1 MPPPPSSET
10 KKPPRT
16 EPLSFSFDPDDGT
29 IRESELDA
37 PRGWLSEQVHG
48 MAAAWA
54 RGEPISAAA
63 ILAEHPEL
71 DAESAVRLIYEEVCI
86 RRDSGEEV
94 VTIEVVNQYPQFR
107 DELEVLLGCDRILR
121 PLGRPAILPE
131 VGENLGSFHLLAELG
146 RGASG
151 KTFLATEPS
160 LADRLV
166 VLKVLS
172 DDQDEHLSLA
182 RLQHT
187 HIIPLFSEQEFP
199 ERGLRALCMPYLG
212 GASLARILEVLAE
225 TAPAPEERRG
235 RHFLDAVLRLQKE
248 RPPTP
253 ISDSPYRRYLEQA
266 SYAQAVCW
274 VAACLADGLHEAHAH
289 GLIHMDVKPSNV
301 LIAADGQPLLL
312 DFHLA
317 RKRVEAGE
325 RVSDRF
331 GGTPDWMA
339 PEQRLALAAVT
350 AGRPAPAT
358 VDHRAD
364 LYALGLLLCDAL
376 GGTGTAKQAAA
387 GKPWNQSPSVVSP
400 GLEDVIRKC
409 LERRPSDRY
418 PDAAAIADDLRRHAN
433 DLPLRGV
440 PNRSLA
446 ERWSKWRRRQPRGL
460 SRNAAWA
467 FAVAAVAIALVIGR
481 AFYDQRVAE
490 IEADLKDSV
499 QLQVQ
504 RRFSE
509 AARVLDR
516 GLQRAATTPGADRLR
531 GELSNERQRALRG
544 RKADELH
551 RLADIVRFRHYIT
564 PPAEAEARRLV
575 RDVQAAWEGR
585 DFLLGQSTTTLDPEV
600 ERAVRSDLL
609 DLILT
614 WSDARVRLASPE
626 HADEARR
633 QALTVLDE
641 AEPLCGPS
649 LALNQQRRDLARAL
663 GLPEPSGR
671 VDPSPRSAREHCDLG
686 RSYLRTSS
694 FQQAAA
700 EFQRA
705 VELEPQDFW
714 SNFYEGLCAFRLER
728 YDEAVAAFRCC
739 IALAPTTPEC
749 YYNRA
754 LAESARG
761 RPIPA
766 FRDYTR
772 ALDLEPKLTDAALN
786 RGILSYQS
794 RRYDEAIADFER
806 ALAATAGGA
815 TGLGRIHYNLALAH
829 LARGDRAEAIASADQ
844 ALAHGYDEART
855 LRESLNRA
863 ARPPR

>member
-10 KKPPRT
+10 KRPP
-16 EPLSFSFDPDDGT
+16 PSFSFDPDDGPD
-29 IRESELDA
+29 RESDA
-37 PRGWLSEQVHG
+37 PRGWVSEQVHV

-71 DAESAVRLIYEEVCI
+71 DAESAVRLIYEEICL
-86 RRDSGEEV
+86 RRDAGEDV
-94 VTIEVVNQYPQFR
+94 ATIEVVNQYPQFR
-107 DELEVLLGCDRILR
+107 DELEVLLSCDRILR

-160 LADRLV
+160 LANRLV

-225 TAPAPEERRG
+225 TTPAPENRRG
-235 RHFLDAVLRLQKE
+235 RNFLDAVQRIQKE

-266 SYAQAVCW
+266 SYVQSVCW
-274 VAACLADGLHEAHAH
+274 VAACLADALHEAHAH

-325 RVSDRF
+325 RVSDRL

-339 PEQRLALAAVT
+339 PEQRLALTAVT

-376 GGTGTAKQAAA
+376 GGSAAA
-387 GKPWNQSPSVVSP
+387 KRAAGGKPWNRSRSVVSL
-400 GLEDVIRKC
+400 GLEDVIQKC
-409 LERRPSDRY
+409 LEPRPSDRY
-418 PDAAAIADDLRRHAN
+418 CDAASVADDLRRHAN

-467 FAVAAVAIALVIGR
+467 FAVAAVAIALLIGR
-481 AFYDQRVAE
+481 AYYYQRLAD
-490 IEADLKDSV
+490 IEADLKDGV
-499 QLQVQ
+499 QLQAQ
-504 RRFSE
+504 RRFTD

-531 GELSNERQRALRG
+531 GDLSAERQRALRG

-564 PPAEAEARRLV
+564 SPVKAEAQRLV

-585 DFLLGQSTTTLDPEV
+585 DFLLGRSSTPLAPEV
-600 ERAVRSDLL
+600 ERDVRADLL
-609 DLILT
+609 DLVLT
-614 WSDARVRLASPE
+614 WTDARVRLAAPD

-633 QALTVLDE
+633 QALEILDE

-663 GLPEPSGR
+663 RQPESPGPP
-671 VDPSPRSAREHCDLG
+671 DPSPHSAREHCDLG
-686 RSYLRTSS
+686 RSLLRSGA
-694 FQQAAA
+694 FQQAAV

-705 VELEPQDFW
+705 VELQPEDFW
-714 SNFYEGLCAFRLER
+714 PNFYEGLCAYRLER
-728 YDEAVAAFRCC
+728 FNEAVAAFRCC
-739 IALAPTTPEC
+739 IALAPTTAEC

-754 LAESARG
+754 LAESALG
-761 RPIPA
+761 RPTQA
-766 FRDYTR
+766 FRDYSR
-772 ALDLEPKLTDAALN
+772 ALDLDAKLTDAALN
-786 RGILSYQS
+786 RGILSYES
-794 RRYDEAIADFER
+794 HRYDEAIADFNR
-806 ALAATAGGA
+806 ALAATADTA
-815 TGLGRIHYNLALAH
+815 ALGRIHYNLALAH
-829 LARGDRAEAIASADQ
+829 LARGDRAEAIASADE
-844 ALAHGYDEART
+844 ALAHGYNEARA
-855 LRESLNRA
+855 LRDGLNRA

>member
-1 MPPPPSSET
+1 MPAPPSSET
-10 KKPPRT
+10 KRPPRL
-16 EPLSFSFDPDDGT
+16 EPASVAFIPNADG
-29 IRESELDA
+29 RVGEPESGS
-37 PRGWLSEQVHG
+37 PRSWISEQVHG

-63 ILAEHPEL
+63 ILAEHPDL
-71 DAESAVRLIYEEVCI
+71 DAESAVRLIYEEVCL

-94 VTIEVVNQYPQFR
+94 ATIEVVNRFPEFR

-212 GASLARILEVLAE
+212 GASLSRILEVVAE
-225 TAPAPEERRG
+225 AAPAPETRRG
-235 RHFLDAVLRLQKE
+235 RHILDAVQRLQKE

-266 SYAQAVCW
+266 SYVQAVCW
-274 VAACLADGLHEAHAH
+274 VAACLADALHEAHAH

-317 RKRVEAGE
+317 RKRVETGE
-325 RVSDRF
+325 QVLDRI
-331 GGTPDWMA
+331 GGTPEWMA
-339 PEQRLALAAVT
+339 PEQRLALTAVT
-350 AGRPAPAT
+350 SGRPAPAT

-364 LYALGLLLCDAL
+364 LYALGLLLCEAL
-376 GGTGTAKQAAA
+376 GGSGAAKTAAA
-387 GKPWNQSPSVVSP
+387 GKPWVRNRSVVSH

-409 LERRPSDRY
+409 LEPRPSDRY
-418 PDAAAIADDLRRHAN
+418 RDAASVADDLRRHAN

-440 PNRSLA
+440 PNRSLT

-467 FAVAAVAIALVIGR
+467 FAVAAVAIAAATGW
-481 AFYDQRVAE
+481 AYYHQRLAE
-490 IEADLKDSV
+490 IEADLKDGI

-504 RRFSE
+504 RRFSD

-516 GLQRAATTPGADRLR
+516 GLQRAAMTPGADDLR
-531 GELSNERQRALRG
+531 RELSDQHQRALRG

-551 RLADIVRFRHYIT
+551 QLADIVRFRHYIT
-564 PPAEAEARRLV
+564 PPAEAEARRLA

-585 DFLLGQSTTTLDPEV
+585 DFLLGRSSTPLAPEV
-600 ERAVRSDLL
+600 ERGVRADLL

-614 WSDARVRLASPE
+614 WSDVRVRLAPPE

-633 QALTVLDE
+633 QALDVLNE
-641 AEPLCGPS
+641 ADPLCGPS

-663 GLPEPSGR
+663 GRPAPPEQS
-671 VDPSPRSAREHCDLG
+671 DPSPRSAHEHCDLG
-686 RSYLRTSS
+686 RFHLRSGA
-694 FQQAAA
+694 FEKAAI

-705 VELEPQDFW
+705 VELQPQDFW
-714 SNFYEGLCAFRLER
+714 PNFYEGLCAYRLGR
-728 YDEAVAAFRCC
+728 FDEASAAFRCC
-739 IALAPTTPEC
+739 IALAPTTAEC

-761 RPIPA
+761 RPNLA
-766 FRDYTR
+766 FRDYSR

-786 RGILSYQS
+786 RGILSYQA

-806 ALAATAGGA
+806 AVAMAAGPAA
-815 TGLGRIHYNLALAH
+815 LGRIHYNLALAH
-829 LARGDRAEAIASADQ
+829 LAKGERAEAIASADE
-844 ALAHGYDEART
+844 ALARGYDEARA